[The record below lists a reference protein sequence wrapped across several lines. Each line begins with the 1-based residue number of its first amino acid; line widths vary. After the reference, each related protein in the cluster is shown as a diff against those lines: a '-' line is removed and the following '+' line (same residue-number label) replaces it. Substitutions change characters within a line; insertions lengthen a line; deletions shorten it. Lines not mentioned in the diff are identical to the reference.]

1 MAPDNEVR
9 PTVLLDAPE
18 RPRVAVPLLPE
29 LAVVSTL
36 VLIAA
41 PLFWLAAACV
51 DTIKQVDQQDVGG
64 EWNEHK
70 RTPERAAFTAAWVA
84 LTRT

>member
-1 MAPDNEVR
+1 MEPENEIR
-9 PTVLLDAPE
+9 PNVLLDAPE

-41 PLFWLAAACV
+41 PIV
-51 DTIKQVDQQDVGG
+51 VVG
-64 EWNEHK
+64 
-70 RTPERAAFTAAWVA
+70 ATAIMA
-84 LTRT
+84 LTLRVRGRLR